1 MLCVFW
7 HLSVRNSIKFPAV
20 WATWARL
27 LDWIMR
33 ASLHSPLASVSIA
46 HPWPC
51 QRFTTVPSFTFFLP
65 LLFKKNQRSDYYALS
80 CEVPLKHVYSFKLHC
95 SLLMY
100 AGLSRYLVAVVQA
113 LILQWNLML
122 PTRTV
127 WASNSSP
134 KTVCCCSTVFNSL
147 YFVPFISE
155 RWHRAKSFYLFAW
168 KLLLHAGLERD
179 KLFLHSDA
187 LWIVCERGKKEKESQ
202 FDLKRSH

>member
-1 MLCVFW
+1 MSSPVGSDHAGQPSLPVYISQHC
-7 HLSVRNSIKFPAV
+7 LSMTLPAV
-20 WATWARL
+20 HHCSFL
-27 LDWIMR
+27 
-33 ASLHSPLASVSIA
+33 PLVS
-46 HPWPC
+46 
-51 QRFTTVPSFTFFLP
+51 SFLFFLP
-65 LLFKKNQRSDYYALS
+65 SFLFFFNQRSDYYALS

-122 PTRTV
+122 PTRTA
-127 WASNSSP
+127 WASNTSP
-134 KTVCCCSTVFNSL
+134 KTVCCCSAVFNSL
-147 YFVPFISE
+147 YFVPFVSE

-168 KLLLHAGLERD
+168 KLLLHAGFERD

-187 LWIVCERGKKEKESQ
+187 LWIMCERGKKEKESQ